1 MAENITCVSIYPS
14 SATVELALG
23 ELQTAGCDLR
33 QVSIIGRG
41 CHAKTQ
47 SIGFYSSE
55 GRIQYK
61 GRQSVFWDTLC
72 VSLADAAFFWMPDLG
87 PLLVVGR
94 IVTFMVRGMED
105 VELASGF
112 SILGAALFVIGIP
125 RNNIN
130 EYEQAIKDRKFL
142 LLVHGQRQD
151 VEYACEILH
160 SETQQVAVHSA

>member
-14 SATVELALG
+14 PTTVEQALE

-41 CHAKTQ
+41 CHVETQ
-47 SIGFYSSE
+47 AIGFYSSE
-55 GRIQYK
+55 GGIQYK
-61 GRQSVFWDTLC
+61 GSQAAFWNTLC
-72 VSLADAAFFWMPDLG
+72 ASQAGAAFFWMPDLG
-87 PLLVVGR
+87 PLLVAGR

-130 EYEQAIKDRKFL
+130 EYEQAIKARKFL